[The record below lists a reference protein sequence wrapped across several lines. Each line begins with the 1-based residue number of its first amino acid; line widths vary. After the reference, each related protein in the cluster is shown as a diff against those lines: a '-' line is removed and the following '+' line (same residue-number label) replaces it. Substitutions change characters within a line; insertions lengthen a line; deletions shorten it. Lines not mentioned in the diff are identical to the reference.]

1 MNAIAFLM
9 PSSDFASCS
18 FTVSLSQSDEL
29 VGRLLKMA
37 WPADLDA
44 DLKADANTK
53 NKIMVRFL
61 LAGFH
66 SCAMPRL
73 HIDIV
78 VFSFFNSSSTL
89 LSPSEADIMS
99 MQSPSEALDLDK

>member
-9 PSSDFASCS
+9 PSSDFAYCS

-29 VGRLLKMA
+29 VSRLLKMA
-37 WPADLDA
+37 WPTDSDA
-44 DLKADANTK
+44 DLKADTNTK
-53 NKIMVRFL
+53 NKIMVCFL

-66 SCAMPRL
+66 SRAMPRL

-89 LSPSEADIMS
+89 LSPSEDGIS
-99 MQSPSEALDLDK
+99 KVQVL